1 MLETKKMGSEEVSNN
16 HEGGAI
22 LVVVLVL
29 IFAVTLA
36 LLAYLYLNKNNSLIA
51 SNLAVQNAAQDA
63 TEQGVMEASNL
74 LSQQGANPPT
84 GNISPWYVVPTS
96 GTTRPSPPTAIFW
109 QTCAQTSNCGLMP
122 INYGSFRFNVNYVV
136 YPIGPNTTNGTYYY
150 IAYVHAANTNGG
162 GLGVTI
168 EANLEK

>member
-1 MLETKKMGSEEVSNN
+1 MSKIKKTCSEKTSDHGED
-16 HEGGAI
+16 GAI

-36 LLAYLYLNKNNSLIA
+36 LLAYLYMNKNNSLIA
-51 SNLAVQNAAQDA
+51 SNLAVQNAAQEA
-63 TEQGVMEASNL
+63 TEQGVLEASNL

-96 GTTRPSPPTAIFW
+96 GSTRPSAPTASFW
-109 QTCAQTSNCGLMP
+109 QTCAQTNNCGSMP
-122 INYGSFRFNVNYVV
+122 INYGSFSFNVNYVV

>member
-1 MLETKKMGSEEVSNN
+1 MPKIKKMDSEAGPNN
-16 HEGGAI
+16 HEDGAI

-51 SNLAVQNAAQDA
+51 SNLAVQNAAQEA

-74 LSQQGANPPT
+74 LSQQAANPPT

-96 GTTRPSPPTAIFW
+96 GTTRPSAPTASFW
-109 QTCAQTSNCGLMP
+109 QTCAQTSNCGLKT
-122 INYGSFRFNVNYVV
+122 ISYGSFSFNVYYVV